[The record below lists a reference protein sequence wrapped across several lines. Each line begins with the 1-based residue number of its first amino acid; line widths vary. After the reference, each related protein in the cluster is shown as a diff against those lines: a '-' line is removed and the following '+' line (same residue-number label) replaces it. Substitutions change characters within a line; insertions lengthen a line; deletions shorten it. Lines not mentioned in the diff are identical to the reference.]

1 MNARQKAKKLK
12 SKMEELQSLNRSLR
26 FRLALAQV
34 NKPDVQLYKARIMIT
49 PKNMEKMKSI
59 GLNPWDE
66 IRNRLSEE
74 IRKGIKDKLI
84 IKEIPFNEDAPE
96 SGTSVYSTDLLIG
109 FRRDGD
115 V

>member
-1 MNARQKAKKLK
+1 MNARQKAKKMKHEIVMLK
-12 SKMEELQSLNRSLR
+12 SDNKCLR
-26 FRLALAQV
+26 WRLALERA
-34 NKPDVQLYKARIMIT
+34 NRPDVQLYRAKIMIT
-49 PKNMEKMKSI
+49 PKDMEMMESV

-66 IRNRLSEE
+66 IRNKLSKE

-84 IKEIPFNEDAPE
+84 IKEIPFNGDTPG

-109 FRRDGD
+109 FRRNED